1 MTSSPPELGPE
12 ELMYIQKARR
22 AARRFTDAGGGDIE
36 GALEAVKG
44 TAHFDVE
51 VPTASKHREWELVKT
66 GVKRLSVWYMR
77 YLAAQLDDFAAN
89 VVHLADALVA
99 TTERLES
106 GADELEVRLSA
117 VEERLRQLE
126 AGDQPHQAAKAAAP
140 KPVPA
145 KTAAPNPAP
154 AKPGAPGTSMTAETT
169 ATTRARHNP
178 KL

>member
-1 MTSSPPELGPE
+1 MASSPPELGPE
-12 ELMYIQKARR
+12 ELVYIQKARR
-22 AARRFTDAGGGDIE
+22 AARRLSEAGGGDIE
-36 GALEAVKG
+36 GALEAVKS

-77 YLAAQLDDFAAN
+77 FLAAQLDDFAAN
-89 VVHLADALVA
+89 VVHLADVLVA
-99 TTERLES
+99 TTEHLEL
-106 GADELEVRLSA
+106 GADELDVRLSA

-126 AGDQPHQAAKAAAP
+126 SRDEPHEPATSAAP
-140 KPVPA
+140 KPAPA
-145 KTAAPNPAP
+145 KTADPHPAP

-178 KL
+178 KP